1 VPVRTSGTSPPRPPR
16 IASSATSATSY
27 GYGGNGDAPTA
38 SANASPGVS
47 ICAAPDLR
55 PPLGTASSAIATS
68 FRDWFVQPSV
78 SAASPRLPRRSP
90 DLEAIHPHRAL
101 PRPAESPRQRRSG
114 GADGEGGSGACCACW
129 RRATEWRC
137 GGGAGGAPTDGR
149 RRRWKTQRR
158 KGGATRSTTER
169 TGKTAE
175 GATADSWNE
184 DKRENPEYGQ
194 QTDADC
200 EMQKPRQQLLE
211 PVQCSLVLHFADGRA
226 YEESTRDSLI

>member
-114 GADGEGGSGACCACW
+114 GADGEGGQWSLLRLLETGDGVEVRWRGW
-129 RRATEWRC
+129 RRADQQEAPLMEDTAAEGRRYEIHDRAHGKDS
-137 GGGAGGAPTDGR
+137 GGGDRG
-149 RRRWKTQRR
+149 
-158 KGGATRSTTER
+158 
-169 TGKTAE
+169 
-175 GATADSWNE
+175 
-184 DKRENPEYGQ
+184 
-194 QTDADC
+194 
-200 EMQKPRQQLLE
+200 
-211 PVQCSLVLHFADGRA
+211 
-226 YEESTRDSLI
+226 